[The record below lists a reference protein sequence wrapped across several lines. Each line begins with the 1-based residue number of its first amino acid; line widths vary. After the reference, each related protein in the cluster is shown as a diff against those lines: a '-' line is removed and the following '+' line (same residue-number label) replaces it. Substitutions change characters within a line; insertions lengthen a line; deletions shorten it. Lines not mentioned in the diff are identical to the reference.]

1 MDGITG
7 KLDEKYEAHL
17 KQREMDLIIG
27 EMNLI
32 RNKTQREHTDPIQ

>member
-1 MDGITG
+1 MDGIG
-7 KLDEKYEAHL
+7 RKMDEEYEAHL

-32 RNKTQREHTDPIQ
+32 RNKTQREHTYPIQ